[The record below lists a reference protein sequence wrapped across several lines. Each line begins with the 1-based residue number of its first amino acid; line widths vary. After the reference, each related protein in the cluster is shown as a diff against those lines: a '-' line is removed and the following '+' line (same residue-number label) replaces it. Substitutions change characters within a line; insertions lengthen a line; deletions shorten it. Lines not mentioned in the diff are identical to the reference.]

1 MLEVFYSNQFKKDY
15 KKAVKRHNDV
25 EELFKVIE
33 LLKKQQPL
41 PLEKRDHA
49 LTGDYSG
56 YRECH
61 VHPDFLLVYKVVDSQ
76 LQLYLYRTGTHS
88 DLFGDKR

>member
-1 MLEVFYSNQFKKDY
+1 MLDVFYSSQFKKDY

-33 LLKKQQPL
+33 LLKNQQPL

-76 LQLYLYRTGTHS
+76 LQLYLYRTGTHA
-88 DLFGDKR
+88 DLFG

>member
-33 LLKKQQPL
+33 LLKNQQPL

-88 DLFGDKR
+88 DLFG

>member
-25 EELFKVIE
+25 EELFNVIE
-33 LLKKQQPL
+33 LLKNQQPL

-76 LQLYLYRTGTHS
+76 LQLYLYRTGTHA
-88 DLFGDKR
+88 DLFG

>member
-33 LLKKQQPL
+33 LLKNQQPL

-61 VHPDFLLVYKVVDSQ
+61 VHPDFLLVYKVDDSQ
-76 LQLYLYRTGTHS
+76 LQLYLYRTGTHA
-88 DLFGDKR
+88 DLFG

>member
-1 MLEVFYSNQFKKDY
+1 MLDVFYSNQFKKDY

-33 LLKKQQPL
+33 LLKNQQPL

-88 DLFGDKR
+88 DLFG

>member
-15 KKAVKRHNDV
+15 KKAIKRHNDV

-33 LLKKQQPL
+33 LLKNQQPL

-61 VHPDFLLVYKVVDSQ
+61 VHPDFLLVYKVDDSQ
-76 LQLYLYRTGTHS
+76 LQLYLYRTGTHA
-88 DLFGDKR
+88 DLFG

>member
-1 MLEVFYSNQFKKDY
+1 MLEVFYSSQFKKDY
-15 KKAVKRHNDV
+15 KKAVKRHCDV

-49 LTGDYSG
+49 LTGVYSG

-88 DLFGDKR
+88 DLFG

>member
-33 LLKKQQPL
+33 RLK
-41 PLEKRDHA
+41 
-49 LTGDYSG
+49 
-56 YRECH
+56 
-61 VHPDFLLVYKVVDSQ
+61 
-76 LQLYLYRTGTHS
+76 
-88 DLFGDKR
+88 

>member
-76 LQLYLYRTGTHS
+76 LQLYLYRTGTHA
-88 DLFGDKR
+88 DLFG

>member
-15 KKAVKRHNDV
+15 KKAVKRHYDV

-33 LLKKQQPL
+33 LLKNQQPL

-76 LQLYLYRTGTHS
+76 LQLYLYRTVTHS
-88 DLFGDKR
+88 DLFG